1 MTKDTFSSVNYSFL
15 NRDLNPSFFRKYVYS
30 QDEVSEVFCLKKNE
44 AINLSGIKK
53 VKQKTILNSNSL
65 KESIFTGH
73 SLKPT
78 HQKNTFYEKPF
89 FGWVSITFIVIFTI
103 YAFIQASNSKKV
115 QNFMKSFVGI
125 RFLNQLLRDVNFLAE
140 RITYP
145 LLLISFASTAMFF
158 YGVVSLFGENS
169 IILIGINPF
178 LKIFGAI
185 ILLFILKI
193 FVVKVSGILFKTD
206 KEESDYT
213 SGIFLFSMFSGLFL
227 LPISICLLYIPNI
240 FFLYLGFIILLIM
253 FGFRLIRTFFF
264 STNESKFSR
273 YYLFLY
279 LCIVEIAPL
288 FVLIK
293 LVFLYKS

>member
-15 NRDLNPSFFRKYVYS
+15 NRDLNPSFFTKYIYS

-73 SLKPT
+73 SLKPS
-78 HQKNTFYEKPF
+78 HQKNTFYEKPH
-89 FGWVSITFIVIFTI
+89 FGWISITFIVLFTI
-103 YAFIQASNSKKV
+103 YALVHASNSKKV
-115 QNFMKSFVGI
+115 QNFITSFVGI
-125 RFLNQLLRDVNFLAE
+125 RFLNQLLRDINFFSE

-145 LLLISFASTAMFF
+145 LLMISFASTAMFF
-158 YGVVSLFGENS
+158 YGVISLFTENALLLS
-169 IILIGINPF
+169 GFVLF
-178 LKIFGAI
+178 LKIFSAI
-185 ILLFILKI
+185 ILLFILKLFI
-193 FVVKVSGILFKTD
+193 VKISAVLFNTD
-206 KEESDYT
+206 KEETDYT
-213 SGIFLFSMFSGLFL
+213 SGVFLFSMFSGVFL
-227 LPISICLLYIPNI
+227 LPFSIGLLYVPNL

-264 STNESKFSR
+264 TTNESKFSR

-279 LCIVEIAPL
+279 LCTVEIAPL

-293 LVFLYKS
+293 LVFLFRN